1 MHNKE
6 SIELGTSE
14 CRSCC
19 SWPERCVTE
28 NPGKAVGAA
37 FGVGLVLSFLPVG
50 KIAGMLID
58 VAFSLAR
65 PVMLVTGLL
74 KISECCRPGCVP
86 ANAPAPK
93 QPNQP

>member
-1 MHNKE
+1 MQNKE
-6 SIELGTSE
+6 SIELGASE
-14 CRSCC
+14 SGSCC
-19 SWPERCVTE
+19 SSPERCVTE

-58 VAFSLAR
+58 VAFSLVR
-65 PVMLVTGLL
+65 PVLLVTGLL

-86 ANAPAPK
+86 DNAPDPK
-93 QPNQP
+93 QTNQP